1 MLFYLTGTFSSE
13 RLAHSSWNRFFLNG
27 WDFDRLYLGLFVWP
41 FKTVAKL
48 NKSDTVD
55 GPYLATAW
63 LSREFHRLA
72 SASQT
77 GRVRW
82 YASSMALGAVIF
94 IAIGLL
100 S

>member
-1 MLFYLTGTFSSE
+1 MD
-13 RLAHSSWNRFFLNG
+13 A
-27 WDFDRLYLGLFVWP
+27 LYDSLLVRP
-41 FKTVAKL
+41 FKAICKL
-48 NKSDTVD
+48 NKNDTVE
-55 GPYLATAW
+55 GVYLGIAW
-63 LSREFHRLA
+63 LSRRLHHIA

-82 YASSMALGAVIF
+82 YASSLVFGTVVI